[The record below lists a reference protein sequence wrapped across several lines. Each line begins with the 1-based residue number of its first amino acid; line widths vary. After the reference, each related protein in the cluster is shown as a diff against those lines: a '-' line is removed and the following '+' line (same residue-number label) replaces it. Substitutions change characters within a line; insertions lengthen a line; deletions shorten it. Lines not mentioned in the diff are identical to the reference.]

1 MLQKIYIKNRDQ
13 NCCVYLF
20 MFVLLISGEGDVT
33 QINAVLLKFPFIK
46 LFQHW

>member
-1 MLQKIYIKNRDQ
+1 MY
-13 NCCVYLF
+13 
-20 MFVLLISGEGDVT
+20 VLLILLSGEGDVT